1 MCDKVI
7 QKPFVSFV
15 IPVYN
20 VAPYI
25 SKCLDSIINQSFAL
39 WEAVV
44 VDDGSSDK
52 SALICDEYAK
62 RDGRIHVYHKTN
74 GGVSS
79 ARNYALD
86 KIVGEWVW
94 FVDSDDYIKEDS
106 LKILSD
112 AIASCECDLIF
123 HGLIEVFDNKK
134 IENTH
139 REDFI
144 SSKSNFLDN
153 NHCFQN
159 GMLLFRH
166 HIIENFH
173 LRFSNDVKYAED
185 MEFQYKYLLHS
196 KRPIRISDSLY
207 FYRHREGSAMNNSNY
222 HKKNMEDCLYVS
234 KKLLTYSCSLNHT
247 EDIWFAYRLRLL
259 LKSCIQSAEALPFDD
274 VKYLQSELCDFF
286 VKAKQCGYSHIF
298 DKILYLAEYNIK
310 LYFIMLRLYKKLWR

>member
-1 MCDKVI
+1 MKSMPLI
-7 QKPFVSFV
+7 SFIV
-15 IPVYN
+15 PCYN
-20 VAPYI
+20 VESYI
-25 SKCLDSIINQSFAL
+25 NTCVDSIVNQNFL
-39 WEAVV
+39 NIEVV
-44 VDDGSSDK
+44 LVDDGSSDNTG
-52 SALICDEYAK
+52 AICDEYAEK
-62 RDGRIHVYHKTN
+62 DNRIHVIHQDN
-74 GGVSS
+74 LGVSQ
-79 ARNYALD
+79 ARNSGLEVA
-86 KIVGEWVW
+86 KGKWIW
-94 FVDSDDYIKEDS
+94 FADSDDYIKEDS

-144 SSKSNFLDN
+144 SSKLIFLDN

-166 HIIENFH
+166 NIIEKYH

-196 KRPIRISDSLY
+196 KRPIRISESLY
-207 FYRHREGSAMNNSNY
+207 FYRHREGSAMKNSNY

-247 EDIWFAYRLRLL
+247 EEMWFTYRLRLL
-259 LKSCIQSAEALPFDD
+259 LKSCIQSAESLPFDD
-274 VKYLQSELCDFF
+274 VKYLQSELRDFS
-286 VKAKQCGYSHIF
+286 VKAKQCGYSRIF
-298 DKILYLAEYNIK
+298 DKTLYLAAYNIK
-310 LYFIMLRLYKKLWR
+310 LYFIILRIYKGLRG

>member
-1 MCDKVI
+1 MKSMPLI
-7 QKPFVSFV
+7 SFIV
-15 IPVYN
+15 PCYN
-20 VAPYI
+20 VESYI
-25 SKCLDSIINQSFAL
+25 NTCVDSIVNQNFL
-39 WEAVV
+39 NIEVV
-44 VDDGSSDK
+44 LVDDGSSDNTG
-52 SALICDEYAK
+52 AICDEYAEK
-62 RDGRIHVYHKTN
+62 DNRIHVIHQDN
-74 GGVSS
+74 LGVSQ
-79 ARNYALD
+79 ARNSGLEVA
-86 KIVGEWVW
+86 KGKWIW
-94 FVDSDDYIKEDS
+94 FADSDDYIKEDS

-112 AIASCECDLIF
+112 TIASCECDLIF

-144 SSKSNFLDN
+144 STKSIFLDN

-166 HIIENFH
+166 NIIEKYH
-173 LRFSNDVKYAED
+173 LRFSNDLKYAED

-196 KRPIRISDSLY
+196 KRPIRISESLY

-274 VKYLQSELCDFF
+274 VKYLQSELRDFS

-298 DKILYLAEYNIK
+298 DKTLYLAAYNIK
-310 LYFIMLRLYKKLWR
+310 LYFIMLRLYKKLWG